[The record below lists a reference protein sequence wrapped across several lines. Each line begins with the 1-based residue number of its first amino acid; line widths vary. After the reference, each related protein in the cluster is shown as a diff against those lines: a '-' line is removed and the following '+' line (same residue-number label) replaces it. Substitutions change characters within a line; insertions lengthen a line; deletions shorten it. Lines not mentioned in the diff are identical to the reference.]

1 MPRRI
6 TVAID
11 DDQYVRLKQGAS
23 SGLPIA
29 SVVRMAIED
38 YLTRADAFI
47 DCYSELYG
55 GLSEGQKLIQHFAAE
70 QAKQDPT
77 RDGV

>member
-1 MPRRI
+1 MPKRI
-6 TVAID
+6 TVSID
-11 DDQYVRLKQGAS
+11 DEQYVRLKQGAS

-38 YLTRADAFI
+38 HLTRADAFI

-55 GLSEGQKLIQHFAAE
+55 GLSEGQKLMQHFSAE
-70 QAKQDPT
+70 TAKHNGP
-77 RDGV
+77 RDEV